1 MSFSSNSR
9 KESTE
14 SYAAQRMG
22 NTQGVAPEQSQLAK
36 TDQPGDLLP
45 SEAHDSND
53 VEVSDILPVNEQ
65 QTPNRNDA
73 NDPATNLVEIT
84 DESLARD
91 EDGGLTGSKWSDE
104 RVPGADWNRDTE
116 EREREE
122 LGHS

>member
-1 MSFSSNSR
+1 MSLSSNSR

-45 SEAHDSND
+45 SESYRTGEVD
-53 VEVSDILPVNEQ
+53 VRDLQPIDDEPNNVQNEATNSD
-65 QTPNRNDA
+65 
-73 NDPATNLVEIT
+73 TNLVEVS

-91 EDGGLTGSKWSDE
+91 EDGGLTDST
-104 RVPGADWNRDTE
+104 RVPASSASNWNRDTE
-116 EREREE
+116 ETKA

>member
-1 MSFSSNSR
+1 MSLSSNSR

-22 NTQGVAPEQSQLAK
+22 NTMGVAPEQSQLAK

-45 SEAHDSND
+45 SESYQTGEIDVRDLQPVDDEPNKVQNEGVNSD
-53 VEVSDILPVNEQ
+53 TELVEVSD
-65 QTPNRNDA
+65 DA
-73 NDPATNLVEIT
+73 V
-84 DESLARD
+84 ARD
-91 EDGGLTGSKWSDE
+91 DDGGLGDSKWAED

-116 EREREE
+116 ETKE